1 MDDQTKADLEA
12 STPLAWLMLN
22 GAVNENQ
29 RVFDFDDH
37 RFMIDIYADEA
48 DDIVSKKSAQVG
60 FSTMAIVKCLWMLK
74 YRKLNIIYVLPTQN
88 LMKDFVV
95 PKVNPLIYS
104 NSFIKESMESDRE
117 NLKSIN
123 KRYLYFKGAASERE
137 AIAIT
142 GDVLVLDEYDRM
154 PDYNIVNTYDSRL
167 QASEHPRRWRFSNP
181 SQLGFGVDELY
192 NQSDQRMWFV
202 KCPHCGYK
210 SYMDFDKD
218 AYEVGTT
225 TRVSHYVNR
234 DKKIYACGS
243 CNGEI
248 DNNARRMGE
257 WLARYPDRKRHG
269 YWINQMMAPWVSA
282 ERIMEQYEESS
293 IDFFYNFVLG
303 KAYTPSDMIINRE
316 TILRATA
323 PSNIIKRGVSIGVDQ
338 DAGGCYYVCMTVEGV
353 FDHGYVDSWE
363 KIEQLKLMYDAT
375 VVCDP
380 NPYQTMPKIMS
391 QKYPDWYMCYFKEMK
406 GLDTI
411 EFKGSVVYADRTRV
425 IDIVANEIIQGKML
439 FRQRPHEMEATIIKH
454 WGNLYR
460 TTEEKED
467 GRVKS
472 TWVKKEDRQSD
483 YPFAMTYARIG
494 LTKSMG
500 SQSEFIEPITE
511 EATQS
516 TLHTVGKDGNI
527 TTDLSKLFNETMEN
541 MND

>member
-1 MDDQTKADLEA
+1 MDNQTKADLEA

-22 GAVNENQ
+22 GAMNENQ
-29 RVFDFDDH
+29 KPFDFDNH
-37 RFMIDIYADEA
+37 RFMIDIYADES

-74 YRKLNIIYVLPTQN
+74 YRHLNIIYVLPTQN

-104 NSFIKESMESDRE
+104 NKFIKDSIDSDRE
-117 NLKSIN
+117 NLKSIA

-181 SQLGFGVDELY
+181 SQIGFGVDELY
-192 NQSDQRMWFV
+192 NSSDQRMWFV
-202 KCPHCGYK
+202 TCSHCGYK

-218 AYEVGTT
+218 EYEVGTV
-225 TRVSHYVNR
+225 TRHSHYVNR
-234 DKKIYACGS
+234 DKKFYACGS
-243 CNGEI
+243 CDEELSN
-248 DNNARRMGE
+248 DDRKYGE
-257 WLARYPDRKRHG
+257 WLARFPNRKRHG
-269 YWINQMMAPWVSA
+269 YWINQMMAPWVTA

-303 KAYTPSDMIINRE
+303 KAYTPSDMIVNRE
-316 TILRATA
+316 AILRATA
-323 PSNIIKRGVSIGVDQ
+323 PSSIIKSNVSIGVDQ
-338 DAGGCYYVCMTVEGV
+338 DAGGCYYVCMTPDGI

-363 KIEQLKLMYDAT
+363 KIEQLKLMYDAV

-380 NPYQTMPKIMS
+380 NPYPTMPKIMAG
-391 QKYPDWYMCYFKEMK
+391 KYSDWYMCYFKEIK

-439 FRQRPHEMEATIIKH
+439 FRQRPSEMEATIIKH

-472 TWVKKEDRQSD
+472 TWIKKEDRQSD

-494 LTKSMG
+494 LTKVMG
-500 SQSEFIEPITE
+500 GQSELVEAQTPE
-511 EATQS
+511 EART
-516 TLHTVGKDGNI
+516 TLHTVGKDGTI
-527 TTDLSKLFNETMEN
+527 TTDMRGIINETMEN
-541 MND
+541 M